1 MLWWWLRCSRPW
13 RCCGAASDGAEAAAC
28 SAAAAL
34 ACNKAWQRCSSRLCA
49 VIGAVGGGARGPV
62 LQRGMQRRMGAVG
75 GGGGGSGTECAQS
88 PVLHAERAAW
98 CCRGPHAPLCQVC
111 CSGPC
116 AALRPALHAVRCV
129 ASESAAQSEPR
140 SAARPVPLQP
150 RNGRRAP
157 LARPV
162 PLRASPAPRPRCR
175 AAAKTTNRKRG
186 DAARRPIGGGRGG
199 ARRSRAAVSRGRMRA
214 GRGGRGRRAGSAGT
228 PQSAPC
234 GALLPAAPPAAPGRA
249 RSPSLAAPRKAR
261 PLPQCTVRSLSDSP
275 AAPRAPNAALPHPA
289 APAAPPRSAPQSLQP
304 THIAACSPHNPPIA
318 PCNPCSPPILHPA
331 APITPP

>member
-1 MLWWWLRCSRPW
+1 
-13 RCCGAASDGAEAAAC
+13 
-28 SAAAAL
+28 
-34 ACNKAWQRCSSRLCA
+34 
-49 VIGAVGGGARGPV
+49 
-62 LQRGMQRRMGAVG
+62 MGAVG
-75 GGGGGSGTECAQS
+75 GKWDGVRAEPRPACRMHCM
-88 PVLHAERAAW
+88 VLQTATRAALP
-98 CCRGPHAPLCQVC
+98 CVLQRALCSAATRAACR
-111 CSGPC
+111 
-116 AALRPALHAVRCV
+116 ALRCV
-129 ASESAAQSEPR
+129 ASEGSRAARSTPRTCTAGPAVGAAQSEPR
-140 SAARPVPLQP
+140 SAALPVPLQP
-150 RNGRRAP
+150 RNGRRAS
-157 LARPV
+157 LALPV

-234 GALLPAAPPAAPGRA
+234 GALLPAPPPAAPGRA

-304 THIAACSPHNPPIA
+304 THIAACSPLNPP
-318 PCNPCSPPILHPA
+318 P
-331 APITPP
+331 